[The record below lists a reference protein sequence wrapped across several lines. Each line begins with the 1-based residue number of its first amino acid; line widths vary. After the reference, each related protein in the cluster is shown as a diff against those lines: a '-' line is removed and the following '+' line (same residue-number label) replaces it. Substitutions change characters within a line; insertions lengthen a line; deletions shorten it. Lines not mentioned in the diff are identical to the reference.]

1 MHFES
6 VSVHSVVGA
15 PLHSSAHE
23 FLGIPPP
30 SGEVLV
36 IL

>member
-1 MHFES
+1 MHLES
-6 VSVHSVVGA
+6 VSVVGA
-15 PLHSSAHE
+15 LLHSSAYE